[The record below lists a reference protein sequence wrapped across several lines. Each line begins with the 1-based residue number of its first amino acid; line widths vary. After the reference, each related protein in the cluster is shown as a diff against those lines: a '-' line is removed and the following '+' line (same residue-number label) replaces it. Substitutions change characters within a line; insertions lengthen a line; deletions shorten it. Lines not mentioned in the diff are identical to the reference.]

1 MDVRLTLSPTFT
13 VVASETMLS
22 SKAGESGEVVG
33 GVNAIISS
41 Q

>member
-1 MDVRLTLSPTFT
+1 MDVCLTLSPTFT
-13 VVASETMLS
+13 VVASETMSS